1 MKTRWLVL
9 SGLLVALGCA
19 EEATEPGNE
28 LMPLAE
34 GTVQVNVVAKPGVD
48 GITVTTLMIEAQAL
62 ALGAYQGR
70 FRFDPEV
77 LELIDYS
84 LPDGDYRFVNANG
97 ADEGEIRYAG
107 FTVEAFESP
116 VALVLR
122 FRTKRALTMEDMR
135 AELEVVGDVLGRE
148 VKRERIL
155 EPRLEI
161 AR

>member
-1 MKTRWLVL
+1 MKTRWLAL
-9 SGLLVALGCA
+9 PGLLLALGCV
-19 EEATEPGNE
+19 EEATEPAKE

-34 GTVQVNVVAKPGVD
+34 GTVQVNVVAEPGSE
-48 GITVTTLMIEAQAL
+48 GLTVTTLMIEAEAL
-62 ALGAYQGR
+62 ELGAYQGR
-70 FRFDPEV
+70 FRFDPQV
-77 LELIDYS
+77 LELVDYS
-84 LPDGDYRFVNANG
+84 LPEGDYRFVNAEG
-97 ADEGEIRYAG
+97 AGEGEIRYAG

-122 FRTKRALTMEDMR
+122 FRAKRGLSEEDMSV
-135 AELEVVGDVLGRE
+135 ELEVVGDVLGRE